1 MRLLLR
7 PATTGLLPAVMACA
21 DVRQRGTL
29 SVVHERTAERVVTWA
44 A

>member
-1 MRLLLR
+1 MRLLR

-29 SVVHERTAERVVTWA
+29 LWFMKDL
-44 A
+44 